1 MKRLQIPYY
10 ASLLG
15 CVLAGLVF
23 PPLALAQG
31 DQVTVPDVTGL
42 GVPAATA
49 LLNQNGMA
57 LGNQYGELW
66 TEASSQ
72 PANTIGAQS
81 LAPGSTVDWSTALE
95 VTVLRSPNMLLMY
108 DAESITLI
116 NQADVPVNLQ
126 GLTFNAQDGNT
137 PAIFPA
143 ANWTGMLDGS
153 AHCAQLWAVPQ
164 RQPQRPAACA
174 GIERWLSTVNA
185 ASISGL
191 G

>member
-1 MKRLQIPYY
+1 MKGLQIPYY

-23 PPLALAQG
+23 PPRALAQG

-49 LLNQNGMA
+49 LLNQNDMA

-81 LAPGSTVDWSTALE
+81 LAPGSTVDWSTALDI
-95 VTVLRSPNMLLMY
+95 TVLRSPNMLLMY

-126 GLTFNAQDGNT
+126 GLTFNAQDGKH
-137 PAIFPA
+137 PSHIP
-143 ANWTGMLDGS
+143 GCELDG
-153 AHCAQLWAVPQ
+153 HVGWQ
-164 RQPQRPAACA
+164 RTLR
-174 GIERWLSTVNA
+174 TT
-185 ASISGL
+185 L
-191 G
+191 GCTTKTTSKTRCMCRH